1 MATNSHIQ
9 FGGARRRT
17 LQTLALVF
25 AAAVV
30 GAGHSKALPVYGF
43 DEDDGRDTAAQSS
56 NKPTVEAAF
65 PLESYGPNSVARL
78 VITDKASTVSIQIR
92 HVGPETG
99 PIMGN
104 DTMTGVPMTAKRTIG
119 RVSGTRIVNVRLGDW
134 PSGVYFV
141 QLNAPGGRVGYAP
154 FVLRPKH
161 LGVNRVA
168 VVMPT
173 QTWQAYNHRDDNGD
187 GRADTWYACACQHSA
202 RLGRPFLDRGTPPH
216 FKHYEAWWLRW
227 LVHTDKKV
235 DIISDAELKRA
246 SGHELAKAYSLII
259 FSGHHEYVTTHEYD
273 AITDYRNRGG
283 NLVFLS
289 ANNFYWKIVIHG
301 RVMYRITKWRDLGRP
316 EAALLGVEYFHNDS
330 GEHRGNWI
338 VRNAGALPWL
348 FAGMTLH
355 NGSVL
360 STGGIEADHTT
371 SASPKSTRV
380 VAEISNLYGPGM
392 TAQMTYYETKAGA
405 KVFAAGAFT
414 LAGGM
419 RDNPR
424 VQQLV
429 ANLWTHLGN
438 DRTGQ

>member
-1 MATNSHIQ
+1 MATKSLIQ
-9 FGGARRRT
+9 FSGARRRT
-17 LQTLALVF
+17 LQILALVF
-25 AAAVV
+25 AASVA
-30 GAGHSKALPVYGF
+30 GAGHAKALPVYGL
-43 DEDDGRDTAAQSS
+43 DDDDGRDMAAQSS
-56 NKPTVEAAF
+56 KKPTVEAAF
-65 PLESYGPNSVARL
+65 PLESYGPNSTARL
-78 VITDKASTVSIQIR
+78 VITDRAPRVSIQVR
-92 HVGPETG
+92 HAGPETG

-104 DTMTGVPMTAKRTIG
+104 DTMTGVPMTPKRPIG
-119 RVSGTRIVNVRLGDW
+119 RVTGHRIVNVPLGDW
-134 PSGVYFV
+134 QSGVYFV
-141 QLNAPGGRVGYAP
+141 ELTAPGGRVGYAP
-154 FVLRPKH
+154 FVLRPKR
-161 LGVNRVA
+161 LGINRIA

-187 GRADTWYACACQHSA
+187 GRADTWYACTCQHSA

-227 LVHTDKKV
+227 LVRTHKSV

-246 SGHELAKAYSLII
+246 SGHDLAKAYSLII
-259 FSGHHEYVTTHEYD
+259 FSGHHEYVTEHEFD

-283 NLVFLS
+283 NLMFLS

-301 RVMYRITKWRDLGRP
+301 RVMYRVAKWRDLGRP

-338 VRNAGALPWL
+338 VRNAGTFPWL
-348 FAGMTLH
+348 LAGTELH

-360 STGGIEADHTT
+360 STGGIEADWTT

-380 VAEISNLYGPGM
+380 IAEIPNLYGRGL
-392 TAQMTYYETKAGA
+392 TAQMTYYQTKAGA

-414 LAGGM
+414 LAGGI

-424 VQQLV
+424 VQQLID
-429 ANLWTHLGN
+429 NLMTHLE
-438 DRTGQ
+438 RP

>member
-1 MATNSHIQ
+1 MPTNPHISYSA
-9 FGGARRRT
+9 ARRT
-17 LQTLALVF
+17 FQVLAIA
-25 AAAVV
+25 AAAVLMS
-30 GAGHSKALPVYGF
+30 AGHSKALPVYGV
-43 DEDDGRDTAAQSS
+43 DDDDGRDPGAQSS
-56 NKPTVEAAF
+56 HRPTVEAAF
-65 PLESYGPNSVARL
+65 PLESYGPNSTAHL
-78 VITDKASTVSIQIR
+78 VITDRARQVSIEIR
-92 HVGPETG
+92 HVGPESG
-99 PIMGN
+99 PVARLGN
-104 DTMTGVPMTAKRTIG
+104 DVMTGVPVSKKQTIG

-301 RVMYRITKWRDLGRP
+301 RVMYRVIKWRDLGRP

-338 VRNAGALPWL
+338 VRDAGHFAWL
-348 FAGMTLH
+348 LDGTGLG
-355 NGSVL
+355 NGGSI
-360 STGGIEADHTT
+360 SNGGIEADHVT
-371 SASPKSTRV
+371 SASPRSTRI
-380 VAEISNLYGPGM
+380 VADIPNLYGPGM
-392 TAQMTYYETKAGA
+392 TAQMTYYEKAGA

-414 LAGGM
+414 LAGGVRQPKVERLM
-419 RDNPR
+419 E
-424 VQQLV
+424 
-429 ANLWTHLGN
+429 NLWKRMAN
-438 DRTGQ
+438 DPRPS

>member
-17 LQTLALVF
+17 LQIVALVF
-25 AAAVV
+25 AASVV

-78 VITDKASTVSIQIR
+78 VITDKAPTVSIQIR

-104 DTMTGVPMTAKRTIG
+104 DTMTGVPMTAKRVIG
-119 RVSGTRIVNVRLGDW
+119 RVSGRRIVNVGLGAW

-141 QLNAPGGRVGYAP
+141 QLTAPGGRVGYAP

-187 GRADTWYACACQHSA
+187 GRADTWYACTCQHPA

-216 FKHYEAWWLRW
+216 FRSYETSFLRW
-227 LVHTDKKV
+227 LNHSHPDV
-235 DIISDAELKRA
+235 DIISDAELKGA
-246 SGHELAKAYSLII
+246 SGHQLANAYSLLI

-273 AITDYRNRGG
+273 AVTNFRDRGG
-283 NLVFLS
+283 NLIFLS
-289 ANNFYWKIVIHG
+289 ANNFYWKIVIRG
-301 RVMYRITKWRDLGRP
+301 RVMTRIAKWRDLGRP
-316 EAALLGVEYFHNDS
+316 EAALLGVEYFHNDR
-330 GEHRGNWI
+330 GEHRGNWT
-338 VRNAGALPWL
+338 VRDAARFGWL
-348 FAGMTLH
+348 LDGTGLG
-355 NGSVL
+355 NGGTISN
-360 STGGIEADHTT
+360 GGIEADHVT
-371 SASPKSTRV
+371 SASPRSTAV
-380 VAEISNLYGPGM
+380 VAQIRDLYGPGM
-392 TAQMTYYETKAGA
+392 TAQMTYYEKAGA

-414 LAGGM
+414 LAGGI
-419 RDNPR
+419 RQPK
-424 VQQLV
+424 VAQLID
-429 ANLWTHLGN
+429 NLWKRLAN
-438 DRTGQ
+438 DRSS

>member
-17 LQTLALVF
+17 LQILALVF
-25 AAAVV
+25 AAFVV
-30 GAGHSKALPVYGF
+30 GAGHSKALPVYGL
-43 DEDDGRDTAAQSS
+43 DEDDGRDMAAQSS
-56 NKPTVEAAF
+56 GRPTVEAAF
-65 PLESYGPNSVARL
+65 PLESYGPSSVARL
-78 VITDKASTVSIQIR
+78 LITDKARAVSIQVR

-99 PIMGN
+99 PISGN
-104 DTMTGVPMTAKRTIG
+104 DTMTGVPMTPKRAIG
-119 RVSGTRIVNVRLGDW
+119 RVSGRRIVTVHLGDW

-141 QLNAPGGRVGYAP
+141 QLTAPGGRVGYAP
-154 FVLRPKH
+154 FVLRPNH
-161 LGVNRVA
+161 LGINRVA

-187 GRADTWYACACQHSA
+187 GRADTWYACTCQHSA

-227 LVHTDKKV
+227 LVQTGKDV
-235 DIISDAELKRA
+235 DIISDAELKHA
-246 SGHELAKAYSLII
+246 SGRELARAYSLII

-301 RVMYRITKWRDLGRP
+301 RVMYRVVKWRDIGRP
-316 EAALLGVEYFHNDS
+316 EAALLGVEYFHNDD
-330 GEHRGNWI
+330 GQHRGPWI
-338 VRNAGALPWL
+338 VRNAGSFPWL
-348 FAGMTLH
+348 FAGTGLH

-360 STGGIEADHTT
+360 STGGIEADWKT
-371 SASPKSTRV
+371 SASPKTTRV
-380 VAEISNLYGPGM
+380 VADIPNLYGPGM
-392 TAQMTYYETKAGA
+392 TADMTYYETKAGA

-429 ANLWTHLGN
+429 SNLFTHLGN
-438 DRTGQ
+438 DRPGQ